1 MKNAFNVRGPSATV
15 PGAYDVETEDGR
27 VIPVAPSGL
36 PEYQPVPKVEASQG
50 DPTALGEVMT
60 IGQETVM
67 DAGYSRP
74 GLPDKPA
81 KMPIIDMTPEQ
92 RAQREAAAKEKA
104 ARRVDPS
111 RTTGNDAPPEPV
123 GGAPAPDVPGAPGPN
138 AAGAVA
144 EALALESEL
153 AKQGGPRVW
162 TGDPKKTKA
171 VLKSSERVID
181 DPLAQRLGALGQ
193 VAQDKEAEAMA
204 ARERMAQTESEA
216 MAAKARAIEEQQKAI
231 AEEGQRVAERQAQIK
246 AQVEAQRKLA
256 MEQDAQADG
265 MRDTNATKDTMRRVV
280 GAIGMFM
287 SGQTGNPQATM
298 QFINANI
305 DDAWRRDMEALK
317 RADGKGD
324 ATRSRAAQLLSQ
336 MGDERAAFSMFR
348 AEKLAETDAKAERLA
363 MMAGSKNALDKFAE
377 FRAVS
382 EKEQA
387 AAQYKAALSS
397 APIREVTQE
406 QTRNE
411 GGWRGGPSAKAEK
424 AAREFYEAD
433 RKEAAGARSD
443 ARKAAY
449 DAQKS
454 GKQAD
459 PTKEYET
466 YSRAGSALQEVAME
480 SKKKGGVIFDAS
492 DKDVLAMK
500 VRAADALSALGLKSQ
515 AKAAEEAESQA
526 ELDAIVA
533 SGIRDAGSL
542 VSSAKANMSTG
553 ARISVKDSERV
564 DAQLAGKLMP

>member
-1 MKNAFNVRGPSATV
+1 MKNAFNVRGPSAAV

-27 VIPVAPSGL
+27 VIPVAPQGL
-36 PEYQPVPKVEASQG
+36 PEYQAIPEIAPSQG
-50 DPTALGEVMT
+50 EPTALGDTMT

-74 GLPDKPA
+74 GLPMATND
-81 KMPIIDMTPEQ
+81 MPHFDMTPEQ
-92 RAQREAAAKEKA
+92 KADRA
-104 ARRVDPS
+104 ARKPAPPDPS
-111 RTTGNDAPPEPV
+111 RLVGQPEPSE
-123 GGAPAPDVPGAPGPN
+123 GAAPANPSLPGGPGPS

-181 DPLAQRLGALGQ
+181 DPLAQRLGELGR
-193 VAQDKEAEAMA
+193 VASDKEAEAMA
-204 ARERMAQTESEA
+204 ARERMAQTESDA
-216 MAAKARAIEEQQKAI
+216 MAAKARAVEEQQKAI

-256 MEQDAQADG
+256 TEQDAQADG

-305 DDAWRRDMEALK
+305 DDAWRRDVEALK

-363 MMAGSKNALDKFAE
+363 LMAGSQNALDKFAE

-387 AAQYKAALSS
+387 SAQYDAALSS

-411 GGWRGGPSAKAEK
+411 GGWRGGASKQAAKD
-424 AAREFYEAD
+424 AREFYGAD
-433 RKEAAGARSD
+433 RKEGAAERSD
-443 ARKAAY
+443 VRKAAL
-449 DAQKS
+449 DAQKA

-459 PTKEYET
+459 PGKEYET
-466 YSRAGSALQEVAME
+466 YSRAGAGIKQLLGSME
-480 SKKKGGVIFDAS
+480 KADGILSDAS
-492 DKDVLAMK
+492 KEEVVNVKA
-500 VRAADALSALGLKSQ
+500 RAAGHFRELGLPDMADAVKDAKSP
-515 AKAAEEAESQA
+515 A
-526 ELDAIVA
+526 ELRALL
-533 SGIRDAGSL
+533 AGGDNEAGRRIAA
-542 VSSAKANMSTG
+542 AKANMSTG
-553 ARISVKDSERV
+553 ARIDTNDRERV
-564 DAQLAGKLMP
+564 AAQLAGKP

>member
-1 MKNAFNVRGPSATV
+1 M
-15 PGAYDVETEDGR
+15 PGAVDVETADGT

-36 PEYQPVPKVEASQG
+36 PEYQPAPTVEASQG
-50 DPTALGEVMT
+50 EPTAEVGLAAM
-60 IGQETVM
+60 GMSTVS
-67 DAGYSRP
+67 DVPRNYAGV
-74 GLPDKPA
+74 PA
-81 KMPIIDMTPEQ
+81 PAEEIPRFDMTPEQ
-92 RAQREAAAKEKA
+92 KASRA
-104 ARRVDPS
+104 ARKPAPPDPS
-111 RTTGNDAPPEPV
+111 RLVGQPEPSDGAAPVPGNPAPP
-123 GGAPAPDVPGAPGPN
+123 GSTGPN

-193 VAQDKEAEAMA
+193 VAKDKEAEAMA

-216 MAAKARAIEEQQKAI
+216 LSAKALAVEEQQKAI

-256 MEQDAQADG
+256 MDQDAEADG
-265 MRDTNATKDTMRRVV
+265 MRDTNETKDTMRRVV

-305 DDAWRRDMEALK
+305 DDAWRRDVEALK

-324 ATRSRAAQLLSQ
+324 ATRGRAAQLLSQ

-363 MMAGSKNALDKFAE
+363 LVAGSKNALDKYAE
-377 FRAVS
+377 LRAVS
-382 EKEQA
+382 EQEQA
-387 AAQYKAALSS
+387 SAQYDAALSS

-411 GGWRGGPSAKAEK
+411 GGWRGGASKQAAKD
-424 AAREFYEAD
+424 AREFYGAD
-433 RKEAAGARSD
+433 RKEGAAERAD

-449 DAQKS
+449 DAQKG

-459 PTKEYET
+459 PGKEYER
-466 YSRAGSALQEVAME
+466 YSGAGARLKQLLID
-480 SKKKGGVIFDAS
+480 SKKSGGMIDAS
-492 DKDVLAMK
+492 DETVGSIKT
-500 VRAADALSALGLKSQ
+500 AAAQEFDALGMGEFRDAIK
-515 AKAAEEAESQA
+515 KAGSQA
-526 ELDAIVA
+526 EVDSLIA
-533 SGIRDAGSL
+533 SGFSAAGRKIAES
-542 VSSAKANMSTG
+542 KANMNTG
-553 ARISVKDSERV
+553 ARVDVSERERV
-564 DAQLAGKLMP
+564 AAQLAGKP